1 MTRCLQQLQKTNPML
16 LLTASELRNAERDA
30 RYVPAVALAL
40 SSIIT
45 KAVTIKNSGII
56 ELIQGWSN
64 LSFTPNSVALS
75 NQTNDKDLPPE
86 KEHETTSVEDISNC
100 IKGRIRLVLS
110 RLSESQAS
118 SKKRKRSEKY
128 VKEDEDNS
136 NSDHDDDLPSIVSAT
151 RFIDEQ
157 VDQFAETSKSDTD
170 VRESSGDEYDEW
182 L

>member
-1 MTRCLQQLQKTNPML
+1 
-16 LLTASELRNAERDA
+16 
-30 RYVPAVALAL
+30 
-40 SSIIT
+40 
-45 KAVTIKNSGII
+45 
-56 ELIQGWSN
+56 
-64 LSFTPNSVALS
+64 
-75 NQTNDKDLPPE
+75 
-86 KEHETTSVEDISNC
+86 
-100 IKGRIRLVLS
+100 LVLS